1 MQNSYGNH
9 TLEVDALRG
18 LLKETREKLAGEVQD
33 RLELRKEYEL
43 RLTEFAV
50 SHDRVQKELK
60 NVINQ
65 REK

>member
-9 TLEVDALRG
+9 TLEVDALRE
-18 LLKETREKLAGEVQD
+18 LLKETRDKLAGEVQE

-50 SHDRVQKELK
+50 SHDRVQK
-60 NVINQ
+60 
-65 REK
+65 